1 MRNLLGALAALSLF
15 SGTPFAQAQTSNS
28 QWYLGTQVAKSNVSS
43 KVVKESGDAALGIAV
58 GYQLDPN
65 FAIEGYARSLSFR
78 LFDGLIG
85 DTNYYPDSH
94 IGVALVASTPFA
106 ERFSAFARLGVGRT
120 TSKSAG
126 LNKGDKHETDPHLG
140 LGLEYAITPAWS
152 VNLEASRFTQSK
164 VNTYAFGAKLR
175 F

>member
-1 MRNLLGALAALSLF
+1 MRKLLCGLAALSLF
-15 SGTPFAQAQTSNS
+15 SGTQLAQAQSVNS
-28 QWYLGTQVAKSNVSS
+28 PWYFGVHVAKSNVSS
-43 KVVKESGDAALGIAV
+43 KVVKESGDAAMGLAL

-85 DTNYYPDSH
+85 DNNYYPDSH
-94 IGVALVASTPFA
+94 IGVALVASTPLA
-106 ERFSAFARLGVGRT
+106 ERFNGYARLGVGRT

-140 LGLEYAITPAWS
+140 VGLEYALTPAWS
-152 VNLEASRFTQSK
+152 FNLEASRFTQSK
-164 VNTYAFGAKLR
+164 VNTYAVGAKLR